1 MTNDKYKQD
10 ILNCMMNLSS
20 EEVFTPP
27 KVANDILNLLPEE
40 IWKNPNIKFL
50 DPCTKSG
57 VFLREIAKRLNIGLK
72 EEIPDLQERINHIMK
87 EQLYGIS
94 LSELTALMSRRTLY
108 CSKNANDKYSIA
120 EGIFKNNDG
129 NIHHNN
135 KNIDDNDIKKN
146 IEEIFKGMKFDVIIG
161 NPPYQ
166 QQDGGA
172 QKSAKPLY
180 HKFIET
186 AKKLN
191 PTYITM
197 IIPARWYNGGKGLDN
212 FREEMLNDEKLSI
225 IHDFPET
232 SDCFSNLNIRGGV
245 CYFLWDKNHAG
256 DCTVYN
262 HKNGE
267 IIDKSTRPL
276 LEDGAKS
283 FIRFNKSINILKKVK
298 SKNEKTMDE
307 LVSPRKPFGLAT
319 NFKEFKETSDDE
331 NNIKLYRN
339 KSQDYVSKDKIL
351 KNAEWI
357 DMYKV
362 FEPYASPGSDDYPH
376 LILSKPIV
384 GYPGTACTETY
395 LVINPTNDENIAK
408 NVALYMETQFF
419 RFMLSL
425 LKSTQHIT
433 RKVYAYVPQQD
444 FTKTW
449 TDEMLY
455 SKYGITEEEIKFI
468 NTIIKPLQ

>member
-1 MTNDKYKQD
+1 M
-10 ILNCMMNLSS
+10 INLSR
-20 EEVFTPP
+20 EEVFTQP
-27 KVANDILNLLPEE
+27 KVVNNMLNTLPEDL
-40 IWKNPNIKFL
+40 WTNPNIKFL
-50 DPCTKSG
+50 DPCVKSG
-57 VFLREIAKRLNIGLK
+57 VFLREIAKRLNVGLR
-72 EEIPDLQERINHIMK
+72 EEFPNLQDRINHIMK

-108 CSKNANDKYSIA
+108 CSKSANSKYSIA
-120 EGIFKNNDG
+120 EGIFKNDSG
-129 NIHHNN
+129 NIYCDLENT
-135 KNIDDNDIKKN
+135 NDYTFISKIIK
-146 IEEIFKGMKFDVIIG
+146 EIFEDMKFDVIIG

-166 QQDGGA
+166 EQDGGA

-191 PTYITM
+191 PNYITM
-197 IIPARWYNGGKGLDN
+197 IIPARWYNGGKGLSD
-212 FREEMLNDEKLSI
+212 FRKEMLNDNRLSI

-245 CYFLWDKNHAG
+245 CYFLWDKNHEG
-256 DCTVYN
+256 NCTVYN

-276 LEDGAKS
+276 LEDGAKA
-283 FIRFNKSINILKKVK
+283 FIRFNKSINILKKVR
-298 SKNEKTMDE
+298 SKNEKTMNE
-307 LVSPRKPFGLAT
+307 LVSTRKPFGLAT
-319 NFKEFKETSDDE
+319 NFEEYKEEKDKEY
-331 NNIKLYRN
+331 NIKLYKTR
-339 KSQDYVSKDKIL
+339 SQAFVSRDKII
-351 KNAEWI
+351 KNPEWI

-384 GYPGTACTETY
+384 EGPGTACTETY
-395 LVINPTNDENIAK
+395 LVINPTNDEDIAK
-408 NVALYMETQFF
+408 NVATYMETQFF

-433 RKVYAYVPQQD
+433 KNIYSFVPQQD
-444 FTKTW
+444 FTKIW

-455 SKYGITEEEIKFI
+455 KKYGINEEEIKFI
-468 NTIIKPLQ
+468 NTIVKPLQH